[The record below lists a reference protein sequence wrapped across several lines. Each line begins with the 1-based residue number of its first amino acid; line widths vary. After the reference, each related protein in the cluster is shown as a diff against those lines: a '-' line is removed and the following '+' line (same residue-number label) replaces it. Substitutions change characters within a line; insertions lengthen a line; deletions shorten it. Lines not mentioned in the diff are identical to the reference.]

1 MTSNSTLSNTQAARQ
16 PWGPSFEA
24 PVTLARRAVALGD
37 AKALRRNLEASL
49 GGNGYDVSTAVDEL
63 SGWNYETASELLEH
77 GASTAFR
84 DNFGKKAQQML
95 ELSKPVRRRPWSGSS
110 AIPGGSREL
119 SACRRGLP
127 CTSRPRTATGICGG
141 SAHTREAASASS
153 RDQKSVAA
161 AVTAAADRHLH
172 HDRGQIDVGDSL
184 STMPPRSSVANAK
197 EGSVSALT
205 AVAGAGRDGAATSG
219 LATSPTE
226 CWRCHREM
234 AILDADDRHHQRV
247 AGSCTDA
254 ASTSPYDARGGL
266 DHSSYYSSSGADS
279 EAAGPRGD
287 TAGGGVTY
295 ASRTGVALP
304 QDQLRRPP
312 SPGAAETLLAEAS
325 AFGTLTTDGSPTS
338 VGGGWGVGGDA
349 SHASRGRADV
359 AGRPV
364 SQAAV
369 QEEEEANQLLELSF
383 LHVRQHNAGEGEE
396 SASENLAA
404 ARERSSWGGGGGRR
418 HGGGGSRSSGRILN
432 QRSRRRAGK
441 RGGRRRGTTGAAG
454 GRARK
459 ISDRARGREGAG
471 RGASATG
478 QQRRFFC
485 PGDEARTRVPE
496 YVVGR
501 RRMLWAQRSAE
512 RYARRVSDLK
522 RRREE
527 IASPR
532 RQRMAA
538 AADREKRRAKRELER
553 KERVRNSPLRWD
565 RDGRPCS
572 SPAAL
577 PATQS
582 STEPSAP
589 SSPARD
595 HHQRRPST
603 AGPYGGRSCLK
614 CDPQRWYRGE
624 FMGELGGLGAG
635 SPPRPR
641 RGGRQEDDR
650 EGGRLWNRT
659 VSDRYRLLRPWTTSP
674 LDESELW
681 WAKPRLCGS
690 GTAVVVKV
698 LADGK
703 GDATGWEAF
712 IREWGVLK
720 YLQEEGRVG
729 GREAL
734 SVGLV
739 CAFETE
745 RSLVFS
751 ISAGSRT
758 LREVGQHMH
767 SERRSKK
774 SRISDGGVFND
785 QQVESLATQACRAVG
800 WLHHHGLIS
809 GDVTPENFI
818 LLSGGGGGTG
828 SSSTSGGRHSD
839 KGHSPVRSP
848 SRGQG
853 GGGGGCSGGG

>member
-24 PVTLARRAVALGD
+24 PVALARRAVALGD

-49 GGNGYDVSTAVDEL
+49 GGNGYDVSTAVDGL

-77 GASTAFR
+77 GASTALR
-84 DNFGKKAQQML
+84 DNFGKMAQQML

-127 CTSRPRTATGICGG
+127 CTSRPRTATGISGG
-141 SAHTREAASASS
+141 SAHAREAPSASS
-153 RDQKSVAA
+153 RGQKSVAA
-161 AVTAAADRHLH
+161 AETAAADRHLH
-172 HDRGQIDVGDSL
+172 HDRDQIDVGDSL
-184 STMPPRSSVANAK
+184 STLPPRSSVANAK

-205 AVAGAGRDGAATSG
+205 VVAGAGRDGAVTSG

-234 AILDADDRHHQRV
+234 AILDADDRHNQRV
-247 AGSCTDA
+247 AGSCTGA

-266 DHSSYYSSSGADS
+266 DHSSHYSSSGADN

-287 TAGGGVTY
+287 TTGGGVAY
-295 ASRTGVALP
+295 ASRTGVAP
-304 QDQLRRPP
+304 RQDQLLRPP

-325 AFGTLTTDGSPTS
+325 GFGTLTTDGSPTS
-338 VGGGWGVGGDA
+338 VGGGGGGGGGGDA
-349 SHASRGRADV
+349 SHASRDRADV

-364 SQAAV
+364 SQAAL
-369 QEEEEANQLLELSF
+369 QEEEEEEEEANQLLELSF
-383 LHVRQHNAGEGEE
+383 LHVRRHNAGEGEE
-396 SASENLAA
+396 SASDNLAA
-404 ARERSSWGGGGGRR
+404 ARERSSRGGGGGRR
-418 HGGGGSRSSGRILN
+418 HGGGRDRISGRSPN
-432 QRSRRRAGK
+432 QRSRRHAGK
-441 RGGRRRGTTGAAG
+441 RGGRRRATTGAAG
-454 GRARK
+454 RRARK
-459 ISDRARGREGAG
+459 RNDRARGGDGAG

-485 PGDEARTRVPE
+485 PGDEVPE

-512 RYARRVSDLK
+512 QYARRVSDLK

-532 RQRMAA
+532 RQKMAA
-538 AADREKRRAKRELER
+538 AADREKRRAQRELES

-577 PATQS
+577 PAAQS
-582 STEPSAP
+582 STEPSSP
-589 SSPARD
+589 SSPARG

-614 CDPQRWYRGE
+614 CDPRRWYRGE
-624 FMGELGGLGAG
+624 FMGGLGGLGTG
-635 SPPRPR
+635 SRPPPR
-641 RGGRQEDDR
+641 RGGRQEDEG
-650 EGGRLWNRT
+650 EGGRLWNRI

-674 LDESELW
+674 LDDSELW
-681 WAKPRLCGS
+681 WAKPRLSGS

-703 GDATGWEAF
+703 RDATGWEAF

-729 GREAL
+729 GREPL

-745 RSLVFS
+745 RSLVLS
-751 ISAGSRT
+751 IPAGSRT
-758 LREVGQHMH
+758 LKEVGQQMH

-774 SRISDGGVFND
+774 NSVSDGGVFND
-785 QQVESLATQACRAVG
+785 QPDGSCSKLPLVG
-800 WLHHHGLIS
+800 
-809 GDVTPENFI
+809 
-818 LLSGGGGGTG
+818 
-828 SSSTSGGRHSD
+828 
-839 KGHSPVRSP
+839 
-848 SRGQG
+848 
-853 GGGGGCSGGG
+853 